1 MFGWAIFFLLLA
13 LVAAVLGFGGIANI
27 SMNFA
32 IIIFV
37 VALVLA
43 VITGLLGW
51 RGRTRL

>member
-13 LVAAVLGFGGIANI
+13 LAAAVLGFGGIANI

-32 IIIFV
+32 IIVFV

-43 VITGLLGW
+43 VITGFMGW
-51 RGRTRL
+51 RGKPRL